1 MPRAPSSRQAVQREA
16 WKRLTVPLVPYSNG
30 RVRTRAN
37 ASDYPR
43 VHAKT
48 TAEWRRWL
56 RDNHDKAQGVWLVAF
71 KAATGKTRIT
81 YEDSIPDALSYGWID
96 SVNKPL
102 DDERTALLFTPRRRG
117 SGWSRSNKVR
127 VERLLKEGRMEAA
140 GLAKIA
146 AAKRDGSWTLLDSV
160 EALEIPNDLR
170 KALGGAGMRKFEV
183 LTPGRRKEHLRA
195 LVTAKRPSTRAKRIA
210 DIVRVA
216 RRIDADGR

>member
-1 MPRAPSSRQAVQREA
+1 MS
-16 WKRLTVPLVPYSNG
+16 
-30 RVRTRAN
+30 

-43 VHAKT
+43 LHAKT

-56 RDNHDKAQGVWLVAF
+56 RDNHDTAQGVWLVAF
-71 KAATGKTRIT
+71 KAATGKTRLT

-102 DDERTALLFTPRRRG
+102 DDERTALLFTPRKRG
-117 SGWSRSNKVR
+117 SGWSRTNKVR
-127 VERLLKEGRMEAA
+127 IERLLKEGRMEAA

-170 KALGGAGMRKFEV
+170 RALGAAGVRTFEA

-195 LVTAKRPSTRAKRIA
+195 LVTAKRPETRAKRIA
-210 DIVRVA
+210 DIVRLT
-216 RRIDADGR
+216 RIG